1 MRKTSCGRLYY
12 DGCNKCNAPYLDLIG
27 SSMAFSADLIG
38 SNKAIKVRSGCNLT
52 IYPDDDQE
60 GEEIEMDSSIDVRKK

>member
-1 MRKTSCGRLYY
+1 
-12 DGCNKCNAPYLDLIG
+12 
-27 SSMAFSADLIG
+27 MAFSADLIG